1 MENFVFVQREAVQGN
16 IVKCSMF
23 NGKISY
29 RIVETDS
36 VDDTTMLMPVTQ
48 ADKQEYEKIDGDKII
63 LEERA
68 TNIMENREEKC
79 ISSYR

>member
-1 MENFVFVQREAVQGN
+1 MENFVFVQRDAVQGN

-48 ADKQEYEKIDGDKII
+48 ADK
-63 LEERA
+63 
-68 TNIMENREEKC
+68 
-79 ISSYR
+79 